1 MDKSHDVQ
9 NVSFDEN
16 LMLLSVDGKDYK
28 VEISKHSK
36 KLSNATLQQKQH
48 FTISTSGY
56 GIRWSELDE
65 DLSVDSLIG
74 IKHSHPAFKSAV

>member
-1 MDKSHDVQ
+1 MDKAHDIQKVE
-9 NVSFDEN
+9 FDGD
-16 LMLLSVDGKDYK
+16 MLLLTVDGKDYA

-36 KLSNATLQQKQH
+36 KLSNATLQQKQQ

-56 GIRWSELDE
+56 GIHWPDIDE

-74 IKHSHPAFKSAV
+74 IKHSPPVFKSAV